1 MLFFIG
7 QVLPYIAA
15 AVFVIGTC
23 LRVAVWLKAPVPFPL
38 TLFPAANTNTGR
50 MLLIGREILF
60 FDSLRRGDKW
70 LWLWAWLLHIS
81 LVFII
86 IGHIAG
92 IYYLTKQFTLIGFS
106 AETSSVLS
114 GWLGTIFGMVFLAAL
129 LVLFYRRL
137 TIPEV
142 KRLSDPADYFILGL
156 LLAIVVTGMYMRLA
170 SDVDLPAVR
179 AFMAGLFT
187 LHPVPIPKHWV
198 FISHFALV
206 NILLLYFPFSK
217 LIHMVGIII
226 NRAMITEL
234 PPVYPPR
241 RVNPTQGSN
250 RSISLGEGGCR
261 L

>member
-15 AVFVIGTC
+15 AVFTIGTC
-23 LRVAVWLKAPVPFPL
+23 RQIVIWLRVPVPFPL
-38 TLFPAANTNTGR
+38 TLFPAANTNAGR
-50 MLLIGREILF
+50 VLAIGREILL

-70 LWLWAWLLHIS
+70 LWFWAWLLHIS

-106 AETSSVLS
+106 AETSSSLS
-114 GWLGTIFGMVFLAAL
+114 AALGTIFGIIFFVSL
-129 LVLFYRRL
+129 LILFYRRL

-142 KRLSDPADYFILGL
+142 KRLSDPADYFVLGL
-156 LLAIVVTGMYMRLA
+156 LSAIAVTGMYMRLV

-179 AFMAGLFT
+179 AYIAGLFT
-187 LHPVPIPKHWV
+187 LHPVPILQNWG
-198 FISHFALV
+198 FISHFTLV

-217 LIHMVGIII
+217 LIHMVGIFVS
-226 NRAMITEL
+226 RAMITQP
-234 PPVYPPR
+234 PPVYPTSASVKR
-241 RVNPTQGSN
+241 SVLFGKGGNSN
-250 RSISLGEGGCR
+250 ER
-261 L
+261 

>member
-1 MLFFIG
+1 MLFFIS

-15 AVFVIGTC
+15 AVFLVGTC
-23 LRVAVWLKAPVPFPL
+23 LRVAGWLRVPVPFPL
-38 TLFPAANTNTGR
+38 TLFPTAGTNPGR
-50 MLLIGREILF
+50 MLAIGREILF
-60 FDSLRRGDKW
+60 FDSLRRGEWW
-70 LWLWAWLLHIS
+70 LWLWALLLHIS

-106 AETSSVLS
+106 AEASTSLS
-114 GWLGTIFGMVFLAAL
+114 ALLGTIFGAVFFVSL
-129 LVLFYRRL
+129 LVLFYRRM

-156 LLAIVVTGMYMRLA
+156 LLAIVVTGMYMRLV
-170 SDVDLPAVR
+170 SNVDLPAVR
-179 AFMAGLFT
+179 AYIAGLFT
-187 LHPVPIPKHWV
+187 LHPVPIPQNWF
-198 FISHFALV
+198 FISHFTLV

-217 LIHMVGIII
+217 LIHMVGIIV

-234 PPVYPPR
+234 PPVYPTPA
-241 RVNPTQGSN
+241 GSS
-250 RSISLGEGGCR
+250 RSVSFSEGGRR

>member
-15 AVFVIGTC
+15 AVFIIGTC
-23 LRVAVWLKAPVPFPL
+23 RQIVIWLKVPVPFPL
-38 TLFPAANTNTGR
+38 TLFPAASTNPGR
-50 MLLIGREILF
+50 MLAIGREMFF

-70 LWLWAWLLHIS
+70 LWLWALLLHIS

-106 AETSSVLS
+106 TEASSTLS
-114 GWLGTIFGMVFLAAL
+114 ALLGTIFGAFFFIAL
-129 LVLFYRRL
+129 LVLFYRRM

-142 KRLSDPADYFILGL
+142 KQLSDPADYFILGL
-156 LLAIVVTGMYMRLA
+156 LLAIVVTGMYMRLV
-170 SDVDLPAVR
+170 SNVDLPAVR
-179 AFMAGLFT
+179 AYMAGLFT
-187 LHPVPIPKHWV
+187 LHPVPLPQNWL
-198 FISHFALV
+198 FISHFTLV

-217 LIHMVGIII
+217 LIHMVGIIV

-234 PPVYPPR
+234 PPVYPTP
-241 RVNPTQGSN
+241 PC
-250 RSISLGEGGCR
+250 RSRSVSLGEGGRR

>member
-15 AVFVIGTC
+15 AVFIVGTC
-23 LRVAVWLKAPVPFPL
+23 RRIVIWLRVPVPFPL
-38 TLFPAANTNTGR
+38 TLFPAANTNTDR
-50 MLLIGREILF
+50 VLAIGREILI
-60 FDSLRRGDKW
+60 FDSLRRGDRW
-70 LWLWAWLLHIS
+70 LWLWALLLHIS
-81 LVFII
+81 LAFII

-92 IYYLTKQFTLIGFS
+92 IYYLTKQFTLVGLS
-106 AETSSVLS
+106 AEASSTLS
-114 GWLGTIFGMVFLAAL
+114 AWLGSICGVVFFAAL

-142 KRLSDPADYFILGL
+142 KRLSDPADYFVLGL
-156 LLAIVVTGMYMRLA
+156 LSAIVVTGMYMRLV

-179 AFMAGLFT
+179 AYLGGLFT
-187 LHPVPIPKHWV
+187 LHPVPIPQNWI
-198 FISHFALV
+198 FISHFTLV

-217 LIHMVGIII
+217 LIHMAGIII

-234 PPVYPPR
+234 PPVYPT
-241 RVNPTQGSN
+241 PTGSS
-250 RSISLGEGGCR
+250 RSASFSEGGRR